1 MHLSTI
7 KSEFLGRRRV
17 DSIGSPAKPVIEG
30 RLDHSQS
37 PRYSRDFKYGMHD
50 HLIGHIPVRLHI
62 PDVHSKKLISIVS
75 SRIGKNTDQ
84 KANWFDA
91 IRTLAVQLRNENL
104 CILTAP
110 GTTTYP
116 YLCRLSE
123 LFGLTLLSLTKLSS
137 NSPTSPSA
145 GKRKNSSNHFPNAII
160 LNAFYDWQDTTE
172 SPATRTPNVDQLIID
187 ISQECFVISCR
198 KKGRVH
204 DGLNH
209 RLQKTNAKI
218 TRLLVDRKL
227 TPTSVESELTSRGAV
242 PWWLYKLRKSRQRIT
257 VSKNRYS
264 PSTHQTNTQNS
275 RPGTAIDQMVGRRFL
290 IHWTRQST
298 GPWPDQSYSQFLDD
312 LIFNSPTRGEGAL
325 SPLKRILGQQKI
337 HGTNTLTKSRER
349 VICFTA
355 VPLFQYANRRIFR
368 PHLARWDFE
377 HYGIAFDRELLKKFG
392 ARPVNYGTKSDWT
405 NLRTP
410 DRPFFQMKNS
420 KTSGIDWR
428 EEQEW
433 RLKGDLDLKKIPP
446 QLASVFVNTNCQRLA
461 LEDQSRWPVVSVKD
475 LENLNHLG

>member
-1 MHLSTI
+1 VHLSTD
-7 KSEFLGRRRV
+7 KSDYFGRQRV
-17 DSIGSPAKPVIEG
+17 DSIGPPAKPLIGG
-30 RLDHSQS
+30 RLDHPQS
-37 PRYSRDFKYGMHD
+37 PRYSRDFKYGKHD
-50 HLIGHIPVRLHI
+50 HLIGHIPVRLHF

-91 IRTLAVQLRNENL
+91 IRTLAVQLQNENL

-116 YLCRLSE
+116 YLCRISE
-123 LFGLTLLSLTKLSS
+123 LFGLTLLSLTSLSS
-137 NSPTSPSA
+137 NSPTSRSA
-145 GKRKNSSNHFPNAII
+145 GKQKNSSHNFPNAII

-172 SPATRTPNVDQLIID
+172 SAATHTPNIDQLIID
-187 ISQECFVISCR
+187 ISQDCFVISCR
-198 KKGRVH
+198 KKGLVH

-209 RLQKTNAKI
+209 RLQKTNTKI

-227 TPTSVESELTSRGAV
+227 TPPSVESELTSQGAV
-242 PWWLYKLRKSRQRIT
+242 PWRLYKLRKSRQRIT
-257 VSKNRYS
+257 ASKNRCS
-264 PSTHQTNTQNS
+264 PSTHQAKTQN
-275 RPGTAIDQMVGRRFL
+275 RTPGTAIEQLAGRRFL

-337 HGTNTLTKSRER
+337 HGTNTLTKSQER

-355 VPLFQYANRRIFR
+355 VPPFQYADRRIFR
-368 PHLARWDFE
+368 PHLSRWDFE
-377 HYGIAFDRELLKKFG
+377 HYGIAFDCELLKKLG

-405 NLRTP
+405 NLSSP
-410 DRPFFQMKNS
+410 DRPFFQMQNS

-433 RLKGDLDLKKIPP
+433 RLRGDLDLKKIPP
-446 QLASVFVNTNCQRLA
+446 QLASVFVNTDSEREA
-461 LEDQSRWPVVSVKD
+461 LKDHSRWPVVSVKD
-475 LENLNHLG
+475 LENLNLLS